1 MADAAKEDVDAGAA
15 AAPAAAAAAVKAE
28 DGQPDR
34 SKEGWIIFVTGVHN
48 EAQEEDVRDMFA
60 DYGEVSASAAEGE
73 NPGCVGAGVGFWC
86 WCCFGSCTLPPSC
99 PLTILDLRESHHAVQ
114 NVCKRLQCP
123 YMVQRTGHQ
132 HQRQLGPKIW
142 FC

>member
-73 NPGCVGAGVGFWC
+73 NPG
-86 WCCFGSCTLPPSC
+86 
-99 PLTILDLRESHHAVQ
+99 
-114 NVCKRLQCP
+114 
-123 YMVQRTGHQ
+123 
-132 HQRQLGPKIW
+132 
-142 FC
+142 

>member
-60 DYGEVSASAAEGE
+60 DYGEVTNINVNLDRKSGFVKGYAIIEYAEKEEAQAAIDGANGTDLLGQTVAVGWAFVKGKYASKSVANRGRA
-73 NPGCVGAGVGFWC
+73 
-86 WCCFGSCTLPPSC
+86 PP
-99 PLTILDLRESHHAVQ
+99 PRRD
-114 NVCKRLQCP
+114 
-123 YMVQRTGHQ
+123 
-132 HQRQLGPKIW
+132 
-142 FC
+142 